1 MDLVFVDLLA
11 ICAGLFGLIQS
22 LTLLDQARILRRLGT
37 AREVSMPFLVL
48 AVLASATWLAY
59 GTLAHNV
66 ALILVNL
73 VAFVGATTTLA
84 TATRLR
90 VDEVR
95 APAPRQ
101 SPESDFDEWEAALAR
116 TNLIPSA

>member
-1 MDLVFVDLLA
+1 MDLVFIDLLA

-95 APAPRQ
+95 APAPLQ

>member
-59 GTLAHNV
+59 GALAHNV

-73 VAFVGATTTLA
+73 VAFIGASTTLA
-84 TATRLR
+84 TAARLR
-90 VDEVR
+90 VDEEG
-95 APAPRQ
+95 APAPQ
-101 SPESDFDEWEAALAR
+101 HSPDSDFDEWEAALAR